1 MHQGHRPKIFEFS
14 APLCFRGY
22 PWNSIVEEMG
32 GKEGISP
39 LKMMGRASP
48 IFTPLPP
55 PSRNVLCREKEG
67 GEEGYLRPKKIPEVL
82 HIWGES

>member
-55 PSRNVLCREKEG
+55 PLKECFMSGEG
-67 GEEGYLRPKKIPEVL
+67 GG
-82 HIWGES
+82 